1 MSANLPFSW
10 KQTWSVRPFPQVQCL
25 KDLAEVAFNPSSGDT
40 FSLGGVGDASQITEV
55 AGRQAVSET
64 SSERSKG
71 DKQ

>member
-1 MSANLPFSW
+1 M
-10 KQTWSVRPFPQVQCL
+10 